1 MAKRSAG
8 VLAYRRRDGELE
20 VLLAHPG
27 GPFWSR
33 KDEGAWT
40 IPKGEYVDGE
50 EPFAAAKREFAEETG
65 AAIEG
70 DFLPLGEV
78 RQASGKVV
86 SAWAHETDLDAGAI
100 RSNTFEL
107 EYPPR
112 SGKMR
117 TFPEIDRA
125 AWFRMPEARGKI
137 HPAQAAF
144 LDRLLAE
151 LAR

>member
-27 GPFWSR
+27 GPFWTR

-40 IPKGEYVDGE
+40 IPKGEYGDDE

-65 AAIEG
+65 AAIDG

-117 TFPEIDRA
+117 AFPEIDRA
-125 AWFRMPEARGKI
+125 AWFRIPEARLKI

-151 LAR
+151 FSR

>member
-50 EPFAAAKREFAEETG
+50 ESFAAAKREFAEETG
-65 AAIEG
+65 AVIEG